1 MPLPNQL
8 EVNLPALKH
17 NTRLLKKIV
26 GPELSFY
33 PVVKSNAY
41 GLGVSAVTK
50 ALVEEG
56 LCELAVLN
64 TKEAQSIPSKNVK
77 LLLMEPFTEEDLP
90 LILENPHWQTVIGSF
105 ENLKQLSLNNISKY
119 KKKNPLSIHIKIEM
133 GLSRFGFHPQDIP
146 KVLTLLQEQKH
157 LKLEGVYGHLPGGSR
172 IQDTQKQIIQFENI
186 QKNFQENF
194 SNLKFH
200 LFNSINFIGCYA
212 HNIPLPFGVRI
223 GGCLYGI
230 KHPVHFQD
238 ENSQKTWQELDL
250 KPVSTLKSR
259 IASLKKINKGQR
271 VSYEGQWTA
280 LRPSVIAVVPMGYAD
295 GFLKNPSKSAYVLLR
310 SQKAPIVGQV
320 CMNCFMIDITE
331 IENPQVGEE
340 IVIYGKQNGNQIDI
354 KDFMLYETGTP
365 YEVMTRLHNQVQ
377 RVYK

>member
-1 MPLPNQL
+1 MPFPNQL

-17 NTRLLKKIV
+17 NVRLLKKIV
-26 GPELSFY
+26 GPKLSFY

-41 GLGVSAVTK
+41 GLGVSAVTT
-50 ALVEEG
+50 ALLEEG
-56 LCELAVLN
+56 LRELAVLN
-64 TKEAQSIPSKNVK
+64 TKEAQSITSKNVK

-90 LILENPHWQTVIGSF
+90 LILENPHWQMVIGSF
-105 ENLKQLSLNNISKY
+105 ENLIRLSFNNIRKY
-119 KKKNPLSIHIKIEM
+119 IKKKTLSIHIKIEM
-133 GLSRFGFHPQDIP
+133 GLSRFGFHPSDIP
-146 KVLTLLQEQKH
+146 KILTLLQEQKH
-157 LKLEGVYGHLPGGSR
+157 LKLEGVCGHLPGGHS
-172 IQDTQKQIIQFENI
+172 IQETKKQIIQFENI
-186 QKNFQENF
+186 KKTFQENF

-200 LFNSINFIGCYA
+200 LFNSINFIACYT

-238 ENSQKTWQELDL
+238 KISPKKWQELDL

-259 IASLKKINKGQR
+259 IVSLKKINKRQR

-280 LRPSVIAVVPMGYAD
+280 PRSSVIAVVPMGYAD
-295 GFLKNPSKSAYVLLR
+295 GFLKNPSKPAYVLLR
-310 SQKAPIVGQV
+310 GQKAPIVGQV

-331 IENPQVGEE
+331 IESPQVGEE
-340 IVIYGKQNGNQIDI
+340 IVIYGKQKGNQIDI
-354 KDFMLYETGTP
+354 KDFLLYETGTP